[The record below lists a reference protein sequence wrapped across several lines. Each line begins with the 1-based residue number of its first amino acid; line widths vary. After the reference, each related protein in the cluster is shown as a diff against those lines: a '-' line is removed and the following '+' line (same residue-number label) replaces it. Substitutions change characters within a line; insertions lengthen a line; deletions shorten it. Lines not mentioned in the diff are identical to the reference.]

1 MTLID
6 ANLLLYG
13 TNHQA
18 VEHERTTD
26 WLEGQLNGKQ
36 RVGMPWESLTAFV
49 RLATNPR
56 VTVRPLKPAE
66 AWAFVEEWL
75 AVPVVWIPIPTEQ
88 HAQVL
93 GGLIVKYGLSGKLV
107 PDAHLA
113 AIAIQHGLE
122 VCSADTDFARFT
134 EIRWRNPLAAQSPT

>member
-1 MTLID
+1 VTLID

-56 VTVRPLKPAE
+56 V
-66 AWAFVEEWL
+66 
-75 AVPVVWIPIPTEQ
+75 
-88 HAQVL
+88 
-93 GGLIVKYGLSGKLV
+93 
-107 PDAHLA
+107 A
-113 AIAIQHGLE
+113 A
-122 VCSADTDFARFT
+122 R
-134 EIRWRNPLAAQSPT
+134 R